1 MKFPTKDLI
10 EHPNFI
16 LGIVFSADELAVG
29 NYFTSLNDSDEAD
42 MYYWESTGQP
52 LGSYSNWYDKN
63 PELGVAD
70 CSLIAAGDINSPVN
84 GKWQSINCKF
94 IFAFICEGAIV

>member
-1 MKFPTKDLI
+1 LNTLI
-10 EHPNFI
+10 FI
-16 LGIVFSADELAVG
+16 LGVVFSADELAVG
-29 NYFTSLNDSDEAD
+29 NYFTSLNDNNEAD